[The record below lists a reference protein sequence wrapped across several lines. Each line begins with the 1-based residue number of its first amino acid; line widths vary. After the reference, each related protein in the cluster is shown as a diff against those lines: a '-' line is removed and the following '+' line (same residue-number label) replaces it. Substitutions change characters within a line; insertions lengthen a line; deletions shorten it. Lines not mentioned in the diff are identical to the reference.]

1 MELASG
7 LPQDGAGDRALLF
20 CYRTRMEIPAKVS
33 IFNRTLELKGKPGVL
48 IAINDHG
55 FYEIV
60 MELQSRNHTVLFP
73 INETVVIFNEALPTI
88 SAEFEVE
95 R

>member
-1 MELASG
+1 MN
-7 LPQDGAGDRALLF
+7 PKRRGDPPLLF
-20 CYRTRMEIPAKVS
+20 CYRTRMEIPSKVS
-33 IFNRTLELKGKPGVL
+33 IFNKTLELKGKPGTL
-48 IAINDHG
+48 IAINDYG

-73 INETVVIFNEALPTI
+73 INETVVIFNEALPATA
-88 SAEFEVE
+88 AEFEVE

>member
-1 MELASG
+1 
-7 LPQDGAGDRALLF
+7 
-20 CYRTRMEIPAKVS
+20 MEIPSKVS
-33 IFNRTLELKGKPGVL
+33 IFNRTLELKGKPGTL
-48 IAINDHG
+48 IAINDLG

-73 INETVVIFNEALPTI
+73 ITETVLIFNEALPALG
-88 SAEFEVE
+88 AEFEVE